1 MENNDFSPEKSLQV
15 ISEAIARSRRDFEKD
30 AGAPMI
36 VWGVVVLLFSIVIS
50 ILLFYTSNPYWNFL
64 WFGIPVVG
72 WPVSSLCLK
81 GLCRK
86 PARNFINETIGQIWK
101 GYGIFATVI
110 AVALV
115 FWAHEVI
122 GLMMIV
128 LLGFAA
134 YMTGEVL
141 KNRFISVGG
150 FLTGVGGASILLIV
164 RNPSSV
170 GLVFAVAS
178 VLTLIL
184 PGIMTN
190 RKK

>member
-81 GLCRK
+81 RLCRK

-141 KNRFISVGG
+141 RNRFISVGG
-150 FLTGVGGASILLIV
+150 FLTGVGGAAILLIV